1 MSEFLFKKESLSP
14 ADEREEARFL
24 RQLERELNEK
34 QLMPKKAR
42 PKKAEATRAV
52 KKVAST

>member
-34 QLMPKKAR
+34 QLMPKKAG
-42 PKKAEATRAV
+42 ATRAV